1 MADDRTALADS
12 LGVAPAQIAFLDG
25 VDDEVV
31 AALRDALDQAQRQQ
45 EAALGR
51 AFDGAIRIVPRPV
64 RARLRRLLT
73 GGRA

>member
-1 MADDRTALADS
+1 MADDRTALADA
-12 LGVAPAQIAFLDG
+12 LGVAPAQIAFLDD
-25 VDDEVV
+25 VDDDVV
-31 AALRDALDQAQRQQ
+31 AALRDALGQAQRHQD
-45 EAALGR
+45 AALVH